1 MTKHLVIGAV
11 VILVI
16 ILVGVIFW
24 QQNKK
29 EIGEQQIKTSH
40 YLDSTPAHGDIY
52 AAQPINITVNFNFD
66 LAQNSKISVTS
77 LAGSDWTEGEVSI
90 EDNKTALKK
99 NLKQGMPDGGYFV
112 KYTACWPDGSCH
124 DGQFNFSIDSS
135 KKSEYQDLR
144 GKSEVEIKM
153 KDLKFNQNKIIIS
166 PKTKVTWINEDD
178 FGHFVNTE
186 THPEHT
192 YYPVQN
198 SAELAKSQS
207 FSVTFEVPGQYNY
220 HCSAHV
226 PEGMV
231 ASLIVSN

>member
-1 MTKHLVIGAV
+1 MTKNLVIGAA

-16 ILVGVIFW
+16 VLVGIIFW
-24 QQNKK
+24 QQNQK
-29 EIGEQQIKTSH
+29 EIREQQVKTPH
-40 YLDSTPAHGDIY
+40 FLDSTPFHGEVY
-52 AAQPINITVNFNFD
+52 SAQPINVTVNFDFD
-66 LAQNSKISVTS
+66 LAQKSKISVIS
-77 LAGSDWTEGEVSI
+77 LNGSEWTEDEVLI

-99 NLKQGMPDGGYFV
+99 NLKQGAPDGWYFV
-112 KYTACWPDGSCH
+112 KYTTCWPDGSCH
-124 DGQFNFSIDSS
+124 DGQFNFSIDSA
-135 KKSEYQDLR
+135 KKLEYLDLR

-166 PKTKVTWINEDD
+166 PKTKVTWTNEDD
-178 FGHFVNTE
+178 AGHFVNTE

-198 SAELAKSQS
+198 SGELTKSQS
-207 FSVTFEVPGQYNY
+207 FAITFEVPGQYNY

-226 PEGMV
+226 PEGMI